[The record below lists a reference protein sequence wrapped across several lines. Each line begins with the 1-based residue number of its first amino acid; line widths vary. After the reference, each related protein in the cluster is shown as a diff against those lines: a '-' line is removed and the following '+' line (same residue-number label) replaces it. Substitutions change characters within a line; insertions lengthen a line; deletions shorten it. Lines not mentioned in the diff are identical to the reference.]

1 MNPLLIALDVD
12 TTAQADQLASVL
24 EGAVGGL
31 KIGSQLFTSEGPSI
45 VRALGARGHRVFLDL
60 KFHDIP
66 NTVAGAVRAATRLGV
81 WMLTIHTS
89 GGAAMMRAAVDAAD
103 AEARAAGVA
112 RPLIVGVTVLTSL
125 DQAAI
130 GEVGVERDLA
140 RQVEALAQLAKRS
153 GIDGIVCSPQEAAQL
168 RASCG
173 PDFLLV
179 TPGIRPAADSGT
191 RTDDQARTLSAAEAI
206 AAGANYLVVGRPVV
220 KAADP
225 RAAALALAGEI
236 REVEG
241 IPRP

>member
-12 TTAQADQLASVL
+12 TAARADELAAELS
-24 EGAVGGL
+24 GAVGGL

-45 VRALGARGHRVFLDL
+45 VRALASRGHRVFLDL

-103 AEARAAGVA
+103 TEARALGVA

-125 DQAAI
+125 DQASIA
-130 GEVGVERDLA
+130 EVGVERSLPA
-140 RQVEALAQLAKRS
+140 QVEALARLAQS
-153 GIDGIVCSPQEAAQL
+153 AGIDGIVCSPQEAAHL
-168 RASCG
+168 RATCG

-179 TPGIRPAADSGT
+179 TPGIRPAGEGGG

-206 AAGANYLVVGRPVV
+206 TAGASYLVVGRPVLN
-220 KAADP
+220 AGDP
-225 RAAALALAGEI
+225 RAAALALASEI
-236 REVEG
+236 G
-241 IPRP
+241 QLQPRG